1 MIVAMKKVSI
11 IAQDKDADSL
21 VSGLRSLGI
30 LHVEHRQ
37 APKGEDISALK
48 EDISMT
54 FAAIQILTEPMYV
67 KFTPKEQTIPA
78 DWRFTT
84 KHIIELDKRLQQLE
98 EYSRI
103 LLARISAWE
112 RWGDFD
118 PEHIARLAKKN
129 IYIRLYQIPK
139 KELGDLPPQ
148 AIVKELFTH
157 TGFSHCAVITKGKID
172 LPFKEIPLPEMSL
185 EKTRMRLYEEERMR
199 SLVTDDI
206 CKYLMHKDALIATG
220 KKLEKQLEFR
230 ETVAGMGREGSIT
243 YLTGYIPFDN
253 LKELEKQ
260 AHNEKWGLLIEE
272 PSGEDDPPVLL
283 RNPRWIRLIEPVL
296 KLLGIAPGYR
306 ELDVSPVFL
315 IFFSIFFGIL
325 IGDAGYGL
333 SYLLLTLWFQR
344 KKGITPQ
351 SAPIF
356 LLFYLLTSCA
366 IMWGILTGTFFGQD
380 WLVEKGIKPLLPALN
395 EPNIMQAFCFFL
407 GALHLTIAHSW
418 RALLKFPSSSFL
430 ADIGWIA
437 VLWVAYFLAGT
448 LILGKSFPGF
458 GLPLALAGMALVLF
472 FSEPRRN
479 ILQRVG
485 AGFTSITFGLSF
497 MSAFTD
503 VVSYVRLFAVG
514 MAGVAIANT
523 TNAMAASLGS
533 GALAVFFGILI
544 KIIGHG
550 LNIVLGPIAILVHGV
565 RLNVLEFGLNHA
577 AITWNGTVYKPLQE
591 AS

>member
-1 MIVAMKKVSI
+1 MIVPMKKVSI
-11 IAQDKDADSL
+11 IAQGKDADAM
-21 VSGLRSLGI
+21 VAGLRSLGI

-37 APKGEDISALK
+37 APKGEDIAALK
-48 EDISMT
+48 EDISST
-54 FAAIQILTEPMYV
+54 SSAIQILSEPVYL
-67 KFTPKEQTIPA
+67 KFIPREQTNPA
-78 DWRFTT
+78 DWRFTA

-118 PEHIARLAKKN
+118 PEHIMRLAKKN
-129 IYIRLYQIPK
+129 IYIRLFQIPK
-139 KELGDLPPQ
+139 KELGGLPPQ

-157 TGFSHCAVITKGKID
+157 VGFSHCAVITEGKID
-172 LPFKEIPLPEMSL
+172 LPFKEISLPEMGL
-185 EKTRMRLYEEERMR
+185 EKTRARLYEEERMR
-199 SLVTDDI
+199 SLIIDDI
-206 CKYLMHKDALIATG
+206 CKYLMHKDALIAMG
-220 KKLEKQLEFR
+220 RNLEKQLEFR
-230 ETVAGMGREGSIT
+230 EAVAGMGREGSIT

-253 LKELEKQ
+253 LKEMEKQ

-272 PSGEDDPPVLL
+272 PSSEDDPPVLL
-283 RNPRWIRLIEPVL
+283 RNPGWIRLIEPVL
-296 KLLGIAPGYR
+296 KLLGVAPGYR

-344 KKGITPQ
+344 KKGVTPQ

-366 IMWGILTGTFFGQD
+366 IIWGILTGTFFGQD

-437 VLWVAYFLAGT
+437 VLWVSYFLAGT

-458 GLPLALAGMALVLF
+458 GLALAILGMILVLF
-472 FSEPRRN
+472 FSEPRKNVLKR
-479 ILQRVG
+479 LG

-514 MAGVAIANT
+514 LAGVAIANT
-523 TNAMAASLGS
+523 TNAMAESLGI

-544 KIIGHG
+544 RVVGHS